1 MAHDGILYIAPV
13 FVPYHVASYC
23 LEAHEKGSI
32 AVLLDL
38 QKASSLKR
46 FSAYLLDM
54 ILLCVLVTGVA
65 LILSVVFGFDGYVGT
80 FESGYAS
87 YEEQYGVDFD
97 IAEEDYLALSESD
110 REHFDA
116 AYKAFSE
123 DKDVV
128 YAYNMMIN
136 LALVILGY
144 AVLEFILPLVFGNGQ
159 TVGKKIFAIGI
170 MQQSHVAI
178 SPVILFVRTIL
189 GKCTIGTMVPML
201 IILMIFTGSLGIVG
215 TGVLLVLLIL
225 QIALMITT
233 KTNSTIH
240 DVLASTVA
248 VDLASQMIFATDSE
262 LLEYK
267 KRRAEE
273 AASNARY

>member
-1 MAHDGILYIAPV
+1 MPW
-13 FVPYHVASYC
+13 
-23 LEAHEKGSI
+23 
-32 AVLLDL
+32 
-38 QKASSLKR
+38 
-46 FSAYLLDM
+46 
-54 ILLCVLVTGVA
+54 
-65 LILSVVFGFDGYVGT
+65 
-80 FESGYAS
+80 
-87 YEEQYGVDFD
+87 
-97 IAEEDYLALSESD
+97 
-110 REHFDA
+110 
-116 AYKAFSE
+116 
-123 DKDVV
+123 
-128 YAYNMMIN
+128 
-136 LALVILGY
+136 
-144 AVLEFILPLVFGNGQ
+144 
-159 TVGKKIFAIGI
+159 AIGI